1 MKDLEEKAL
10 KMFPKVD
17 MSKITDGND
26 ISGVARFGFIAGY
39 SEAMKEQRH
48 LFVEY
53 AGFYYRVADFSNEF
67 GVQWVHIYDEPPSL
81 HIDRV
86 KFSST
91 TGIKLIS
98 FTEQEQS
105 TKEDNGY

>member
-39 SEAMKEQRH
+39 SEAMKEQRKVMELLIEVARDNQLWLSDPEWKIIENVRKH
-48 LFVEY
+48 L
-53 AGFYYRVADFSNEF
+53 S
-67 GVQWVHIYDEPPSL
+67 
-81 HIDRV
+81 
-86 KFSST
+86 
-91 TGIKLIS
+91 S